1 MGYSPVSASTS
12 EEECEEPVLSPL
24 GMVFVATAVVQGIL
38 IAFLIRKYL
47 KLKKKSGSGTTSVAA
62 PKPVVSEI
70 PTGEEGNWDI
80 SSILSYQLYI
90 KYGIT
95 STHKRYLHVK

>member
-1 MGYSPVSASTS
+1 MLGFNLGVWLVPVSASTS

-24 GMVFVATAVVQGIL
+24 GMVFVATAVLEGIA

-62 PKPVVSEI
+62 PKPVASEI
-70 PTGEEGNWDI
+70 PKGEE
-80 SSILSYQLYI
+80 
-90 KYGIT
+90 
-95 STHKRYLHVK
+95 VKSCMYM